1 MIIPIIIFQKRQK
14 WEEMGLT
21 GAGLCIGLG
30 NRKEGPVDAF
40 EVFAID
46 AGAEHME
53 SLHESHIVGR
63 FLLATEF
70 SHRHRIFHMG

>member
-1 MIIPIIIFQKRQK
+1 MVLKV
-14 WEEMGLT
+14 T
-21 GAGLCIGLG
+21 GLCIGLG

-53 SLHESHIVGR
+53 ALQESCWR
-63 FLLATEF
+63 LSF
-70 SHRHRIFHMG
+70 RIAIAYSTWDEGGKNTRD